1 VIIALH
7 HQQDM
12 RFMGGLRK
20 QMPVTWI
27 TAWIGT
33 LALIGF
39 PFMAGFYSKD
49 SIIEAVHA
57 SNRFGSTVAFWAVLL
72 GVIVTS
78 FYSFRLLYMTFHG
91 KPRYTIDVGAGHHPP
106 DGVLQHAPKESP
118 LVVTVPLVL
127 LAIPSVV
134 IGYLT
139 VQPVLFEGWLTD
151 SIRVLPQNDTV
162 AEVGHHFHGA
172 AAMALHA
179 VQTAPFWLMAAG
191 FALAT
196 LIYLLRPTLAD
207 QLQQKMPRLHR
218 LLENK
223 FYVDEFYQKAFVAR
237 TVRIGNSLWGK
248 VDAGLIDGW
257 VVNGSARLV
266 GSISARVRLWQSGF
280 LFQYAFAMIVG
291 LIAILAIWVT
301 LT

>member
-1 VIIALH
+1 
-7 HQQDM
+7 
-12 RFMGGLRK
+12 
-20 QMPVTWI
+20 
-27 TAWIGT
+27 
-33 LALIGF
+33 
-39 PFMAGFYSKD
+39 
-49 SIIEAVHA
+49 
-57 SNRFGSTVAFWAVLL
+57 
-72 GVIVTS
+72 
-78 FYSFRLLYMTFHG
+78 
-91 KPRYTIDVGAGHHPP
+91 VGAGHHPP

-179 VQTAPFWLMAAG
+179 LQTAPFWLMAAG